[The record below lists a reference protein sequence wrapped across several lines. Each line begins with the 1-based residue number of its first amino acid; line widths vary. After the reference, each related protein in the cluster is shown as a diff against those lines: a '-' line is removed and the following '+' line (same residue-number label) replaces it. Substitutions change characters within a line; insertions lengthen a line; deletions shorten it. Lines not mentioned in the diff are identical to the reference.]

1 MPIIKKVSTNED
13 AIRLARKHAAEAL
26 QEQTLYSRTWCTESV
41 ECVYQSELYRLADEV
56 IAKNDKA

>member
-1 MPIIKKVSTNED
+1 MPTIKKAETNKD
-13 AIRLARKHAAEAL
+13 AIRLARIHAAEAL
-26 QEQTLYSRTWCTESV
+26 KEQTLHSSIWCTESV